1 MDSCVVEVVITVDIL
16 AILDIRDDKI
26 GSSAFFKRLINR
38 SKNIHA
44 MFGRGKML
52 SSAIAIA
59 QEKHIR
65 LKMTQG
71 NCTTRFWSSQYQQFQ
86 NIISSFEV
94 YGGFSSIWLLRD
106 EGVSDL
112 G

>member
-1 MDSCVVEVVITVDIL
+1 
-16 AILDIRDDKI
+16 
-26 GSSAFFKRLINR
+26 
-38 SKNIHA
+38 
-44 MFGRGKML
+44 ML
-52 SSAIAIA
+52 SSAIAIV

-94 YGGFSSIWLLRD
+94 YAEAFRQFGYC
-106 EGVSDL
+106 EMKEY
-112 G
+112 